1 MPASKIELG
10 QVWRLPGTEREQT
23 IRIDRIAF
31 ATIQCAAWGD
41 LKSTGR
47 RCKMAFGLDESTGEC
62 VEVQARHLERGHL
75 GARLLARADGT
86 AVVRAG
92 PKVEPTHKRK
102 PGERPPRGVIRREIS
117 LFETQCVQLVAR
129 GQTYAA
135 IARTLGTGEATV
147 RNAVENVRQ
156 IRAAREMGTW

>member
-10 QVWRLPGTEREQT
+10 QVWRLPGTERERT

-31 ATIQCAAWGD
+31 GTIQCAAWWG
-41 LKSTGR
+41 LKSHGK
-47 RCKMAFGLDESTGEC
+47 RCKLAYGLDESTGERI
-62 VEVQARHLERGHL
+62 EVLARHLERGHL
-75 GARLLARADGT
+75 GARLVTRADGT
-86 AVVRAG
+86 DVVRQA

-102 PGERPPRGVIRREIS
+102 PGDRPPRGVIRREIT
-117 LFETQCVQLVAR
+117 LFETRCMQLLAR

-156 IRAAREMGTW
+156 IRAAREACS